1 MTETPQDLLARLTGF
16 CKNVAKMKCPCG
28 HKSCSQYT
36 LTTQGS
42 VGFDLED
49 ADLYAAAPRLH
60 RELTDS
66 LAHESGSRRLL
77 EKSADLISAAIAR
90 EEALLKAIKEAS
102 DPDFLFSAMDN
113 VRDMDVTLTDFAV
126 AASKAIRAALE
137 VKP

>member
-1 MTETPQDLLARLTGF
+1 MTETTQDLLARLTGF

-60 RELTDS
+60 REL
-66 LAHESGSRRLL
+66 A
-77 EKSADLISAAIAR
+77 SALAR
-90 EEALLKAIKEAS
+90 EAALREALLDAAKLAKAHGS
-102 DPDFLFSAMDN
+102 N
-113 VRDMDVTLTDFAV
+113 VFAHPSMV
-126 AASKAIRAALE
+126 AWCHQVVAKICAALA